1 MFSTPADV
9 TVSENLPTD
18 LGHFVLPDPTLANDA
33 YKTAPGN
40 DTPLLA
46 LRPRVASS
54 RCVLALRPRVA
65 SMPYIVRQYF
75 ADSSSDIAGMLL
87 ANVELHKYRHLEY
100 LAAGITSLVRST
112 PLIAA
117 PDAPHAVWTRSGF
130 YRAIT
135 VSYTGTIIRFI

>member
-1 MFSTPADV
+1 MFSTPAEV

-40 DTPLLA
+40 DTPL
-46 LRPRVASS
+46 
-54 RCVLALRPRVA
+54 LALRPRVA

>member
-40 DTPLLA
+40 DTPL
-46 LRPRVASS
+46 
-54 RCVLALRPRVA
+54 LALRPRVA

>member
-18 LGHFVLPDPTLANDA
+18 LGHFVLPDPTPANDA

-40 DTPLLA
+40 DTPL
-46 LRPRVASS
+46 
-54 RCVLALRPRVA
+54 LALRPRVA